1 MVRARHHASFRPDVR
16 EPRPITMS
24 EAERTSPEAG
34 PQQGDARQRLDR
46 LVAGARA
53 AGLWERVWP
62 VLWRPLGVA
71 LLFLTAS
78 WLGLWLDLPPVGRM
92 VGLGLFA
99 VLALAALLPLL
110 RVARLSRR
118 EALSR
123 IDREAARGGGP
134 AHDPASAV
142 EDTLAVGGS
151 DPATRAL
158 WALHQSRA
166 AAAVARL
173 RAGRPRPDMPRHDP
187 RALRAGALVAALA
200 ALFVAGPEW
209 RGRFAAAFDWREPP
223 AAAPS
228 FRVDGWID
236 PPIYTRVP
244 PLIVTMTGHAGD
256 PVQRLRAPVNS
267 TLIVRIAGQ
276 GEAELTPN
284 AALVPVEKQEGD
296 RKAPPR
302 PALTQGPDTR
312 AALREERFRLV
323 GGTAE
328 LGIAASGAQP
338 QRLVVETI
346 PDQPPEVR
354 QVGGLEVNGRGTF
367 TLTYRA
373 KDDYGISSAEGL
385 VEPLKAGRS
394 LVPVPKIALALSA
407 DATGESDTKTLVDLT
422 DNPWSGARVRLT
434 LIVRDE
440 AGQEGRTQAAEV
452 MLPARPFTKALAR
465 SLAEERRRL
474 VTAPDD
480 ERSRVQTAL
489 DALRIAPER
498 FTPEPAI
505 FLGLTTAANRLRAA
519 KSDEDL
525 TNVADLLWEMAL
537 KIEDGDLSDAEKSLR
552 AAQDRLKEAIERG
565 APDEEIKKLTEDLKQ
580 ALDKFM
586 REFAERQRKNPQNR
600 QQQSERQQQQPGAK
614 TVTPDDL
621 EKMLKDMQEAMQRG
635 DTAEAQR
642 LLEQLRNVLENLQSA
657 ENQGQPSGDGMA
669 EMNRQLDELD
679 KMSRDQQDLRDET
692 YKEGQDGQPR
702 PRPGQRPRQGQQ
714 PQNGQPQGQQ
724 GQRGQQPGQQGQNQP
739 GEQGQQGQGQQGQ
752 GQQGQGQKGQQGQ
765 SMGQR
770 QQGLRE
776 QLQDLKE
783 RMKQQ
788 GLQGEQGLA
797 DAEDAMREAEDALG
811 QGRSG
816 DAVDA
821 QGRALDG
828 LKRGA
833 EGMQKQMQQMAE
845 GEGQGEGEG
854 QNPGQQGRAGSRD
867 DDPLG
872 RPTRGREMSDGR
884 VRVPGAD
891 ESAVQR
897 ARRIMEELRRKLGDP
912 SRPQEELDYFERLL
926 RRN

>member
-1 MVRARHHASFRPDVR
+1 MVPARHHASFPFDVR
-16 EPRPITMS
+16 EPRPITMN
-24 EAERTSPEAG
+24 EAEPTPPETR
-34 PQQGDARQRLDR
+34 PGDARRRLDR

-62 VLWRPLGVA
+62 VLWRPLGVI
-71 LLFLTAS
+71 LLFLAAS
-78 WLGLWLDLPPVGRM
+78 WLGLWLDLPPLGRM

-99 VLALAALLPLL
+99 LLALAALMPIL
-110 RVARLSRR
+110 RVARPSRR
-118 EALSR
+118 EALTR
-123 IDREAARGGGP
+123 IDREAAREKGL
-134 AHDPASAV
+134 AHDPASAI
-142 EDTLAVGGS
+142 EDTLAVGGT

-158 WALHQSRA
+158 WALHQKRA

-173 RAGRPRPDMPRHDP
+173 RVGPPRPDMPRHDP

-209 RGRFAAAFDWREPP
+209 RGRVAAAFDWREPP

-244 PLIVTMTGHAGD
+244 PLIVTMAGGKD
-256 PVQRLRAPVNS
+256 AVQRLRAPVNS

-276 GEAELTPN
+276 GEATLTPN
-284 AALVPVEKQEGD
+284 AALVPVARDEAAD
-296 RKAPPR
+296 RKPAPR
-302 PALTQGPDTR
+302 PVLTQGQGADTR
-312 AALREERFRLV
+312 ASLREERFRLT

-328 LGIAASGAQP
+328 LGISASGSEP

-346 PDQPPEVR
+346 PDLPPEVR
-354 QVGGLEVNGRGTF
+354 QVGGIEVNGRGTF
-367 TLTYRA
+367 SLTYRA
-373 KDDYGISSAEGL
+373 KDDYGIASAEGL
-385 VEPLKAGRS
+385 VEPLKPGRS
-394 LVPVPKIALALSA
+394 LVPVPKLALALPA
-407 DATGESDTKTLVDLT
+407 DATGEHDTKSLVDLT

-434 LIVRDE
+434 LVVRDE
-440 AGQEGRTQAAEV
+440 AGQEGRTQPAETL
-452 MLPARPFTKALAR
+452 LPARPFTKALAR
-465 SLAEERRRL
+465 ALAEERRRL
-474 VTAPDD
+474 VTAPDED
-480 ERSRVQTAL
+480 RKRVQTAL
-489 DALRIAPER
+489 DALLIAPDR
-498 FTPEPAI
+498 FTPEPSI
-505 FLGLTTAANRLRAA
+505 FLGLTTAGNRLRAA
-519 KSDEDL
+519 RTDDDL
-525 TNVADLLWEMAL
+525 IGVADLLWEMAL
-537 KIEDGDLSDAEKSLR
+537 KIEDGDLSDAEKALR

-565 APDEEIKKLTEDLKQ
+565 APDEEIKKLTQDLKQ

-586 REFAERQRKNPQNR
+586 KEFAERQRQNPQNR
-600 QQQSERQQQQPGAK
+600 QQQSERQQQQQQKGAK

-621 EKMLKDMQEAMQRG
+621 EKMLKDMQDAMERG

-642 LLEQLRNVLENLQSA
+642 LLEQLRNTLENLQSA
-657 ENQGQPSGDGMA
+657 ENQGQKSGDGQA

-714 PQNGQPQGQQ
+714 QQNGQPQGQQ
-724 GQRGQQPGQQGQNQP
+724 GQRGQQQQGQQGQNQP
-739 GEQGQQGQGQQGQ
+739 GEQGQQGEGQKGP
-752 GQQGQGQKGQQGQ
+752 GQKGQQGQ
-765 SMGQR
+765 SPGQR

-797 DAEDAMREAEDALG
+797 DAEDAMKEAEDALG
-811 QGRSG
+811 QGRNG

-854 QNPGQQGRAGSRD
+854 QQQAQQGRPGGGD

-872 RPTRGREMSDGR
+872 RPTRGRDISDGR

>member
-1 MVRARHHASFRPDVR
+1 
-16 EPRPITMS
+16 MS
-24 EAERTSPEAG
+24 QAERTISASEGRQGEA
-34 PQQGDARQRLDR
+34 RHRLDR
-46 LVAGARA
+46 LVARARA
-53 AGLWERVWP
+53 AGLWERAWP
-62 VLWRPLGVA
+62 VLWRGLGVA
-71 LLFLTAS
+71 LAFLAVS
-78 WLGLWLDLPPVGRM
+78 WLGLWLDLSPLGRM

-99 VLALAALLPLL
+99 LLFVAALLPAL
-110 RVARLSRR
+110 RLRPLSRR
-118 EALSR
+118 EALAR
-123 IDREAARGGGP
+123 IDREAARQGDS
-134 AHDPASAV
+134 AHDPASSI
-142 EDTLAVGGS
+142 EDTLAVGQS
-151 DPATRAL
+151 DPVTRAL

-173 RAGRPRPDMPRHDP
+173 KAGRPRPHMAGHDP
-187 RALRAGALVAALA
+187 LALRAGVLVAALA

-209 RGRFAAAFDWREPP
+209 RGRVAAAFDWREAQ

-244 PLIVTMTGHAGD
+244 PLIVTMSGAQKD
-256 PVQRLRAPVNS
+256 AVQRLRAPVNS

-284 AALVPVEKQEGD
+284 AALVPIPRDEKA
-296 RKAPPR
+296 APNR
-302 PALTQGPDTR
+302 PAPQG
-312 AALREERFRLV
+312 AAQNGGKGGEGRTSLREERFRLA

-328 LGIAASGAQP
+328 LGIATSGSES
-338 QRLVVETI
+338 QRLVIETI
-346 PDQPPEVR
+346 PDRPPEVTR
-354 QVGGLEVNGRGTF
+354 VGDLEVNGRGTF
-367 TLTYRA
+367 NITYRA
-373 KDDYGISSAEGL
+373 KDDYGIASAEGV
-385 VEPLKAGRS
+385 VEPLKVGRS
-394 LVPVPKIALALSA
+394 LVPVPKIALALPT
-407 DATGESDTKTLVDLT
+407 DATGETETKTLVDLT
-422 DNPWSGARVRLT
+422 DNPWSGARVKLT
-434 LIVRDE
+434 LVVRDE
-440 AGQEGRTQAAEV
+440 AGQEGRTETAEIV
-452 MLPARPFTKALAR
+452 LPARPFSQPLAR
-465 SLAEERRRL
+465 ALAEERRRL
-474 VTAPDD
+474 VTAPDAD
-480 ERSRVQTAL
+480 RARVQTAL

-498 FTPEPAI
+498 FTPQPGI

-537 KIEDGDLSDAEKSLR
+537 KIEDGDLSDAEKALR
-552 AAQDRLKEAIERG
+552 AAQDRLKEAIDRN

-586 REFAERQRKNPQNR
+586 KEFAQRAKPQR
-600 QQQSERQQQQPGAK
+600 QQQAERRQQQQGGQ
-614 TVTPDDL
+614 TVTPGDL
-621 EKMLKDMQEAMQRG
+621 EKMVKDMQEAMQRG

-642 LLEQLRNVLENLQSA
+642 LLDQLRNVLENLQNA
-657 ENQGQPSGDGMA
+657 EGGQKSDGGMA

-692 YKEGQDGQPR
+692 YKEGQQGQQ
-702 PRPGQRPRQGQQ
+702 RPGQRQRPQPGQ
-714 PQNGQPQGQQ
+714 QQ
-724 GQRGQQPGQQGQNQP
+724 GQRGQQPGQQGEGQEGQ
-739 GEQGQQGQGQQGQ
+739 QGQQGRGQQGQRGQGQQGQ
-752 GQQGQGQKGQQGQ
+752 GGGQQGQ

-776 QLQDLKE
+776 QLEDLKN

-788 GLQGEQGLA
+788 GLQGEEGLA
-797 DAEDAMREAEDALG
+797 DAEEAMREAEEALSR
-811 QGRSG
+811 GRNG

-845 GEGQGEGEG
+845 GEGQGEGQQDG
-854 QNPGQQGRAGSRD
+854 QSQGRQGRSGSAD

-872 RPTRGREMSDGR
+872 RPTRGRDLSNGN
-884 VRVPGAD
+884 VRVPNAD